1 MNVIKVRGVIIG
13 EEIKGEANK
22 RLTVLT
28 KDLGKI
34 YIHAR
39 GAKKLKSPFFA
50 GTQLFSYSDFH
61 VYEGCNFYSL
71 TQVDMIRSFH
81 ALASDL
87 EKISEAYYMAE
98 LLQKTCFLG
107 EEHNDILKLFLNTLL
122 TLEKNSP
129 SPTLISRIFEIKFLE
144 LSGFL
149 SPLHC
154 AICGGENLLS
164 FYLHHGECFCQ
175 NHLPKHTN
183 AQIIPISTGI
193 QQTFLHVLSHE
204 HKAIF
209 QFTLS
214 EALEKQL
221 FHILHALLRVHMDI
235 DLKSRSFGISLGLG
249 GM

>member
-61 VYEGCNFYSL
+61 IYEGCNFYSL

-81 ALASDL
+81 TLASDV

-107 EEHNDILKLFLNTLL
+107 DEHNDILKLFLNTLL
-122 TLEKNSP
+122 ALEKSSP

-154 AICGGENLLS
+154 AVCGGEDSLS
-164 FYLHHGECFCQ
+164 FHLHQGESFCQ
-175 NHLPKHTN
+175 NHLPQHIN
-183 AQIIPISTGI
+183 AKIIPLSNGI
-193 QQTFLHVLSHE
+193 QQAFLHVLSHE
-204 HKAIF
+204 NKAIF

-214 EALEKQL
+214 PTLEKHL
-221 FHILHALLRVHMDI
+221 FHMLQALLLMHMDI
-235 DLKSRSFGISLGLG
+235 YLKSRSFGQSLNLPL
-249 GM
+249 